1 MIIVGAGGHALEVY
15 HELLLNHEKVSAF
28 YDEINTDKS
37 HVLGLEVKHTFQ
49 EIPPSKV
56 ILGTGNPSLRK
67 KFYDQFE
74 PSHSV
79 QSLIASTAQIS
90 PLGVVLE
97 EGLNIMHGVFIGPEV
112 RIGKGTLI
120 NAKSSIHHETVV
132 GDFCEICIGV
142 SIAGACN
149 IGNEVFVG
157 MGALVLPGISIGDHA
172 VIAAGAVVTQ
182 DVPAGVTVKG
192 VPAK

>member
-1 MIIVGAGGHALEVY
+1 
-15 HELLLNHEKVSAF
+15 
-28 YDEINTDKS
+28 
-37 HVLGLEVKHTFQ
+37 
-49 EIPPSKV
+49 
-56 ILGTGNPSLRK
+56 LRK

-132 GDFCEICIGV
+132 GEFCEICIGV
-142 SIAGACN
+142 SIAGACT
-149 IGNEVFVG
+149 IGNQVFVG

-172 VIAAGAVVTQ
+172 VIGAGAVVTK

-192 VPAK
+192 IPAK